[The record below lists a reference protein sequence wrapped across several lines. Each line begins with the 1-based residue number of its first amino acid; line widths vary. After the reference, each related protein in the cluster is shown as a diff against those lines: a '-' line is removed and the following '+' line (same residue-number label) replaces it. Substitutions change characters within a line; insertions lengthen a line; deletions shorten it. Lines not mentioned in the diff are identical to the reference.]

1 MSASDNTPFA
11 TIVVSDESQAH
22 LSSKEKPI
30 SNSSRA
36 TKRSSSCLKTSSSQE
51 NAVSTSPDDGLE
63 ALAAIP
69 IQLPDSLKQHLED
82 DYINVCKKRK
92 LSIVPAAPN
101 ILSVLEDFVRHYG
114 MYRRY
119 SRCGSIEIQFK
130 ISFHAPCPNIFFF
143 FQKLAAAKMVSYEK
157 QRSKTFYTS
166 NRREEDKLCFEKAV
180 DAINMA
186 KEVRG

>member
-119 SRCGSIEIQFK
+119 SR
-130 ISFHAPCPNIFFF
+130 
-143 FQKLAAAKMVSYEK
+143 
-157 QRSKTFYTS
+157 
-166 NRREEDKLCFEKAV
+166 
-180 DAINMA
+180 
-186 KEVRG
+186 

>member
-1 MSASDNTPFA
+1 MKEETEDFSTESQLQISSIPTTDKTPFA
-11 TIVVSDESQAH
+11 NIVISDESQAH

-82 DYINVCKKRK
+82 DHINVCKKRK

-101 ILSVLEDFVRHYG
+101 IISVLEDFVRHYG
-114 MYRRY
+114 MY
-119 SRCGSIEIQFK
+119 
-130 ISFHAPCPNIFFF
+130 N
-143 FQKLAAAKMVSYEK
+143 
-157 QRSKTFYTS
+157 
-166 NRREEDKLCFEKAV
+166 
-180 DAINMA
+180 
-186 KEVRG
+186 